1 MAGRIRVLNPASTP
15 TYFFTPVSLMSL
27 TVVSRTVESQ
37 TMYLPGSRTMVSM
50 SVSSWIMSVRFMAS
64 SPTSISSSWGLYGT
78 PMPPPMSMN
87 SRSMPRPL
95 ISLTS
100 SMRTS
105 IMSMN
110 GSTTCPPEP
119 MCAWMPLMLNPRSL
133 ALA

>member
-1 MAGRIRVLNPASTP
+1 
-15 TYFFTPVSLMSL
+15 
-27 TVVSRTVESQ
+27 
-37 TMYLPGSRTMVSM
+37 MYLPGSRTIVLM

-78 PMPPPMSMN
+78 PIPPPMSMN

-100 SMRTS
+100 SISTS
-105 IMSMN
+105 IMSMK
-110 GSTTCPPEP
+110 GSTVCPPDP
-119 MCAWMPLMLNPRSL
+119 MCAWIPLMLKPRSL